1 MWYRDTRIL
10 GYTNT
15 EIQSF
20 LNTRLQGYRVQDTIY
35 TIQDTGIKGTKDTW
49 YRDAG
54 YIGLQDYK
62 DKAKKA
68 YMDAQDIGILST
80 V

>member
-1 MWYRDTRIL
+1 MIQ

-15 EIQSF
+15 GIQSF
-20 LNTRLQGYRVQDTIY
+20 WNTRLQGYRVQDTIY
-35 TIQDTGIKGTKDTW
+35 TIQDTGIKGIQDTW

-54 YIGLQDYK
+54 CIGLQDYK

-68 YMDAQDIGILST
+68 DMVAQDTGILNT